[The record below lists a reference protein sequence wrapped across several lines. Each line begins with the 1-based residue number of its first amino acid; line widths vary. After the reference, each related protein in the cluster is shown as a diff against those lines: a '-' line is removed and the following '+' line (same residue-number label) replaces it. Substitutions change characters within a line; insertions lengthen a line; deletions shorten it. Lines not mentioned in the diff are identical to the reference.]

1 MRLIKTYFYKLDDG
15 RTERTRIKMSP
26 AMLKRANVPEALI
39 DEYNRITDIEHIL
52 WTHNEKDMNAEKI
65 EAIKPAVSAAYNAI
79 TDFLEEQEKEQFP
92 EC

>member
-15 RTERTRIKMSP
+15 RTERTHIKMSP
-26 AMLKRANVPEALI
+26 AMLKRANVPEDLI
-39 DEYNRITDIEHIL
+39 DEYNRIADIEHIL
-52 WTHNEKDMNAEKI
+52 WTHNEKGVNADKI

-92 EC
+92 E

>member
-26 AMLKRANVPEALI
+26 TMLKRANVPEALI
-39 DEYNRITDIEHIL
+39 DEYNRIADIEHIL
-52 WTHNEKDMNAEKI
+52 WTHNEKGMNAEKI
-65 EAIKPAVSAAYNAI
+65 EAIKPEVSAAYNAI
-79 TDFLEEQEKEQFP
+79 TDFLEEQEKKQFP